1 MLDLLKG
8 TGLILLAI
16 FGASIGIIFVTL
28 MAIVVVVYYGSIFLA
43 QHGKKWLSFGLRKGY
58 KLLIWF
64 LKRFADFPMAI
75 GLIATVYFIR
85 KWIMDIDPYA
95 ALPFM
100 ETWDY
105 VAQAA
110 LLTVLFFF
118 SFFAFLYFDFRTI
131 FRYLYPT
138 EEQKKTDLATFE
150 NDFKTIRPW
159 ARLLSIPLLFSLLLL
174 VFWVALKVVK
184 AVV

>member
-1 MLDLLKG
+1 MLDLAKG
-8 TGLILLAI
+8 SALILIAI
-16 FGASIGIIFVTL
+16 LGACLGFAFIVS
-28 MAIVVVVYYGSIFLA
+28 MAIVVVIYYGSLFLA
-43 QHGKKWLSFGLRKGY
+43 EHGMKWLSFGFRKVY
-58 KLLIWF
+58 KFLVWF
-64 LKRFADFPMAI
+64 FKRFADFPMAI
-75 GLIATVYFIR
+75 GLVAAVYFIR

-95 ALPFM
+95 ALPFF

-138 EEQKKTDLATFE
+138 EEQKKNTLHTFE

-159 ARLLSIPLLFSLLLL
+159 QRLLSIPLLFSLLLL

>member
-1 MLDLLKG
+1 MLEHAKSSV
-8 TGLILLAI
+8 LILLAI
-16 FGASIGIIFVTL
+16 LLACLGIAFAILAGTIFI
-28 MAIVVVVYYGSIFLA
+28 AYYGSIFIA
-43 QHGKKWLSFGLRKGY
+43 QHGKKALSFGLRKGY
-58 KLLIWF
+58 KLSVWF

-75 GLIATVYFIR
+75 GLIVAVYFIR
-85 KWIMDIDPYA
+85 QWIRDVDPYA
-95 ALPFM
+95 ALTFM

-138 EEQKKTDLATFE
+138 EEQKKDTLHTFE

-159 ARLLSIPLLFSLLLL
+159 QRLLSIPLLFSLLLL
-174 VFWVALKVVK
+174 VFWLALKVVK

>member
-1 MLDLLKG
+1 MLEHAKSSV
-8 TGLILLAI
+8 LILLAI
-16 FGASIGIIFVTL
+16 LLACVGVAFAILAGTL
-28 MAIVVVVYYGSIFLA
+28 FIAYYGSIFLG
-43 QHGKKWLSFGLRKGY
+43 QHGKKWLSFGLQRGH
-58 KLLIWF
+58 KLLVWF
-64 LKRFADFPMAI
+64 FKRFADFPMAI
-75 GLIATVYFIR
+75 GLIAAVYFIR
-85 KWIMDIDPYA
+85 KWIVDIDPYA

-138 EEQKKTDLATFE
+138 DKQKKEDLHTFE

-159 ARLLSIPLLFSLLLL
+159 QRLLSIPLLFSLLLL